1 MIFFAFAMVAATSK
15 DRRASTSVLTYLAE
29 DHKII
34 ERFIAKS
41 SSVCVYIGG
50 QVNTLGPLWAREKIL
65 RRVVAQG
72 GVQGGKKVWHAESRQ
87 HRLGTGWRVK
97 TNPAI
102 DLARSRRG

>member
-41 SSVCVYIGG
+41 SSVYMYIYIYG
-50 QVNTLGPLWAREKIL
+50 VRSMPLGLCGL
-65 RRVVAQG
+65 
-72 GVQGGKKVWHAESRQ
+72 GKKSSGGWSRKEEFKEGRKCGMQ
-87 HRLGTGWRVK
+87 SIGDFDSVQAG
-97 TNPAI
+97 
-102 DLARSRRG
+102 G